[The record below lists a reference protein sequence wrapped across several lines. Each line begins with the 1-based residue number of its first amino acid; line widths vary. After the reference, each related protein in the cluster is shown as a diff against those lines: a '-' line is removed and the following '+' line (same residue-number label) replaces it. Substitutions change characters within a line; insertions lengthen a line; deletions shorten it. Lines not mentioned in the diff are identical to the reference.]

1 MEKTMLTRN
10 FQVTI
15 PKEIRKQLGL
25 KLGDEFRVRAE
36 DGKIVME
43 PLDEI
48 AWEESSNFLPDNF
61 EKVQGHLRHD
71 ASERFRRLGIS
82 G

>member
-10 FQVTI
+10 YQVTI
-15 PKEIRKQLGL
+15 PKKIRNQLGL
-25 KLGDEFRVRAE
+25 KLGDELRIRAE

-48 AWEESSNFLPDNF
+48 AWDESPSFLPDNF
-61 EKVQGHLRHD
+61 EKVQANLRHD
-71 ASERFRRLGIS
+71 SSERFRRLGIS